1 MQMKLVSQRVERMI
15 RGDHLGESKARKPH
29 EAAAAAPAREVID
42 ELDRGAIAPMQVLGH
57 QQQRTALG
65 VTVQEFAHLTEH
77 PFQVDADKL
86 SQQGFALFH
95 GTEPGQL
102 QQPGRRDGAQQR
114 WYFCISAAQLRE
126 GFENRMVRL
135 AASVVLHAMATRAS
149 NVAEPGDKAIDQRGF
164 ANPGLAG
171 DPEYDALATP
181 HAVPGAAKRCEF
193 FCSTDE

>member
-1 MQMKLVSQRVERMI
+1 MKLVSQRVERMI
-15 RGDHLGESKARKPH
+15 RGDHLGEPEARKPH

-42 ELDRGAIAPMQVLGH
+42 ELDRRAIAPMQVLRH

-65 VTVQEFAHLTEH
+65 VTVQEFAHFAEH

-86 SQQGFALFH
+86 SQQGFALFR

-114 WYFCISAAQLRE
+114 WYFCINATQLRE

-149 NVAEPGDKAIDQRGF
+149 NVAEPGNKAIDQRSL

-181 HAVPGAAKRCEF
+181 HAVPGAAQ
-193 FCSTDE
+193 